1 MSNLSKTQ
9 IEQLAEEILAA
20 VKPDTRIA
28 VSQEFAWGKE
38 KIIAAMVEM
47 YEKGVGDLGAIPG
60 ATIPEKEED
69 VKGAWDMALTL
80 ANNLCVQIS
89 DCYNND
95 DQITEADTANECA
108 KKIRAYIGDYI
119 PELFSERK
127 GNDVASPGA
136 KPTVPCDAPLYEGKA
151 MEQEAALKEQLRL
164 CLDMILKG
172 SYETFE
178 KILRD
183 EVVSVSRIKEAFSA
197 YFDVKE
203 TPTNF

>member
-1 MSNLSKTQ
+1 MSNLSKTE
-9 IEQLAEEILAA
+9 IEAMAEEIRKHLNS
-20 VKPDTRIA
+20 VGYDLSPDTEGLI
-28 VSQEFAWGKE
+28 SQV
-38 KIIAAMVEM
+38 IRVEM
-47 YEKGVGDLGAIPG
+47 YEKGVGD
-60 ATIPEKEED
+60 
-69 VKGAWDMALTL
+69 
-80 ANNLCVQIS
+80 
-89 DCYNND
+89 
-95 DQITEADTANECA
+95 
-108 KKIRAYIGDYI
+108 
-119 PELFSERK
+119 EL
-127 GNDVASPGA
+127 SPGA
-136 KPTVPCDAPLYEGKA
+136 KPTVPCDAPLYGGKA